1 MGDQCQ
7 GRGVP
12 ECWTQLAVGG
22 AALPAVDRTE
32 TLPRRVGMMPWE
44 SSSPLRC
51 GPPHACIKRQSL
63 LWG

>member
-1 MGDQCQ
+1 M
-7 GRGVP
+7 P
-12 ECWTQLAVGG
+12 ECWTQLAVGE
-22 AALPAVDRTE
+22 AVLPAVDRTE

-63 LWG
+63 LGG